1 VLEFL
6 IMKARIVF
14 MGSPEFSLFTLKAL
28 VENYSVVG
36 VVTQPDRQAGRGRS
50 LKPPPVKHLAQDLDL
65 PIIQPQKLS
74 APEAVEQ
81 LRDWNPDL
89 IVVAAYGQIL
99 KPEVLDLPLH
109 GCVNIHASL
118 LPRWRGAAPIQAAI
132 QHGDQETGVTIM
144 VMDIGMDTGPI
155 ISQRII
161 PIQPDDNGG
170 TLSERLSVLGAE
182 LLLDTLTPYLEGE
195 ITPKPQDNALATY
208 APMLKKRD
216 GQLDFTHPADY
227 LARQV
232 RAFSP
237 WPGSFTYWQ
246 EQLLKI
252 HMAHVPPPDEILDFV
267 ISPGARTTYQS
278 LPAFGTSEG
287 LLVIDRV
294 QPAGK
299 KTMSGKAFL
308 QGARGWAA

>member
-1 VLEFL
+1 ME
-6 IMKARIVF
+6 ARIVF
-14 MGSPEFSLFTLKAL
+14 MGSPEFSLLSLKTLVKG
-28 VENYSVVG
+28 YSVVG
-36 VVTQPDRQAGRGRS
+36 VVTQPDRPAGRGRS
-50 LKPPPVKHLAQDLDL
+50 MKPPPIKTLAQELDL

-74 APEAVEQ
+74 DPDAVGQ

-99 KPEVLDLPLH
+99 KPGVLDLPQY

-118 LPRWRGAAPIQAAI
+118 LPRWRGAAPIQATI
-132 QHGDQETGVTIM
+132 LHGDQETGITIM

-155 ISQRII
+155 ISQRKI

-170 TLSERLSVLGAE
+170 ALSERLSLLGAE

-208 APMLKKRD
+208 APMLKKKD
-216 GQLDFTHPADY
+216 GQLDFTHPAEY

-232 RAFSP
+232 RAFYP

-246 EQLLKI
+246 EQVLKI
-252 HMAHVPPPDEILDFV
+252 HLAHVAPPDVILDFS
-267 ISPGARTTYQS
+267 ISPGARIIYQS
-278 LPAFGTSEG
+278 LPAFRTSEG
-287 LLVIDRV
+287 LLVLDQV
-294 QPAGK
+294 QPSGK
-299 KTMSGKAFL
+299 KIMSGKAFL
-308 QGARGWAA
+308 QGARGWAE

>member
-1 VLEFL
+1 
-6 IMKARIVF
+6 MKTRIVF
-14 MGSPEFSLFTLKAL
+14 MGSPEFSLITLKAL
-28 VENYSVVG
+28 VEGYSVVG

-50 LKPPPVKHLAQDLDL
+50 LKPPPIKTLAQELDL

-74 APEAVEQ
+74 DPDAVEQ
-81 LRDWNPDL
+81 IRDWKPDL

-99 KPEVLDLPLH
+99 KPEVLDLPPY

-132 QHGDQETGVTIM
+132 LHGDQETGVTIM

-161 PIQPDDNGG
+161 PIQPDDSGG
-170 TLSERLSVLGAE
+170 ALGERLSFLGAE
-182 LLLDTLTPYLEGE
+182 LLLDTLTPFLKGE
-195 ITPKPQDNALATY
+195 ITPIPQDNALATR

-216 GQLDFTHPADY
+216 GQLDFTHRAEY
-227 LARQV
+227 LVRQL
-232 RAFSP
+232 RAFYP

-246 EQLLKI
+246 EQVLKI
-252 HMAHVPPPDEILDFV
+252 HLAHVPPPDEILDFV
-267 ISPGARTTYQS
+267 ISPGARTIYQG

-287 LLVIDRV
+287 LLVLDRV

>member
-1 VLEFL
+1 
-6 IMKARIVF
+6 MKARIVF

-50 LKPPPVKHLAQDLDL
+50 LKPPPVKNLAQDLDL

-81 LRDWNPDL
+81 LRDWKPDL

-144 VMDIGMDTGPI
+144 VMDIGMDTGTI

-216 GQLDFTHPADY
+216 GQLDFTHPAD
-227 LARQV
+227 
-232 RAFSP
+232 
-237 WPGSFTYWQ
+237 WQ

>member
-1 VLEFL
+1 ME
-6 IMKARIVF
+6 ARIVF
-14 MGSPEFSLFTLKAL
+14 MGSPEFSLITLKAL
-28 VENYSVVG
+28 VEGYSVVG

-50 LKPPPVKHLAQDLDL
+50 LKPPPIKTLAQELDL

-74 APEAVEQ
+74 DPDAVEQ
-81 LRDWNPDL
+81 IRDWKPDL

-99 KPEVLDLPLH
+99 KPEVLDLPPY

-132 QHGDQETGVTIM
+132 LHGDQETGVTIM

-170 TLSERLSVLGAE
+170 ALGERLSFLGAE
-182 LLLDTLTPYLEGE
+182 LLLDTLTPFLKGE
-195 ITPKPQDNALATY
+195 ITAIPQDNALATY
-208 APMLKKRD
+208 APMLKKKD
-216 GQLDFTHPADY
+216 GQLDFTQPAEH
-227 LARQV
+227 LVHQV
-232 RAFSP
+232 RAFYP
-237 WPGSFTYWQ
+237 WPGSFTYWH
-246 EQLLKI
+246 EQVLKI
-252 HMAHVPPPDEILDFV
+252 HLAHVPPPDEILDFV
-267 ISPGARTTYQS
+267 ISPGARTIYQS

-287 LLVIDRV
+287 LLVLDQV

-299 KTMSGKAFL
+299 KTMSGEAFL
-308 QGARGWAA
+308 QGARGWVE

>member
-1 VLEFL
+1 
-6 IMKARIVF
+6 MKARIVF

-28 VENYSVVG
+28 VEGYSVVG

-50 LKPPPVKHLAQDLDL
+50 LKPPPIKTLAQELDL
-65 PIIQPQKLS
+65 PIIQPHKLS
-74 APEAVEQ
+74 DPEAVEQ
-81 LRDWNPDL
+81 IRDWKPDL

-99 KPEVLDLPLH
+99 KPEVLDLPQY
-109 GCVNIHASL
+109 GCVNVHASL

-132 QHGDQETGVTIM
+132 LHADQETGITIM

-155 ISQRII
+155 ISQHKI

-170 TLSERLSVLGAE
+170 ALGERLSFLGAE

-195 ITPKPQDNALATY
+195 IIPKPQDNALATY

-216 GQLDFTHPADY
+216 GQLDFTQPAEY
-227 LARQV
+227 LVRQV
-232 RAFSP
+232 RAFYP
-237 WPGSFTYWQ
+237 WPGSFTYWH
-246 EQLLKI
+246 EQVLKI
-252 HMAHVPPPDEILDFV
+252 HLAHVLPPDEILDFV
-267 ISPGARTTYQS
+267 ISPGARTIHQS

-287 LLVIDRV
+287 LLVLDQV

-308 QGARGWAA
+308 QGARGWVA